1 MLTVSV
7 GADDGVFIGE
17 SHTGCEER
25 GVIKTLVTSVFF
37 WPKGQI
43 RKQLLEKFRITD
55 ISFYGIRR
63 ICMKERTKMETV
75 RYFGGSK
82 NRKKLDGPSVSS
94 VLTDAASA
102 DDLACSMRLSSAPK
116 LGLNKKFVSKVAD
129 TPPQTSTATDK

>member
-17 SHTGCEER
+17 SHTGCEECR
-25 GVIKTLVTSVFF
+25 VIKTLVTSVFF

-43 RKQLLEKFRITD
+43 CKQLLEKFRIAD
-55 ISFYGIRR
+55 ISFDRMGR
-63 ICMKERTKMETV
+63 ICMKERTKMKNAS
-75 RYFGGSK
+75 YFGGFK
-82 NRKKLDGPSVSS
+82 GIEETDGPSVSS

-102 DDLACSMRLSSAPK
+102 EDLACSMRLSSAPK

-129 TPPQTSTATDK
+129 TPPQMSATTDK